1 MDNFRKKPKTFKL
14 VHPQISVFWWV
25 GGRDPL
31 GVDLSDQS
39 SKLNVIFPG
48 GVSGDPG
55 EGSGLAGFS
64 PAGSIPGLS
73 RGWWRSPGKS
83 TEEGKPVS
91 LLPKGGTGP
100 LRGADVRGP
109 NIDWG

>member
-1 MDNFRKKPKTFKL
+1 
-14 VHPQISVFWWV
+14 
-25 GGRDPL
+25 
-31 GVDLSDQS
+31 VDRSDQS

-64 PAGSIPGLS
+64 SAGSIPGLR

>member
-1 MDNFRKKPKTFKL
+1 M
-14 VHPQISVFWWV
+14 
-25 GGRDPL
+25 
-31 GVDLSDQS
+31 DLSDQS

-55 EGSGLAGFS
+55 EGSGLAGFCS
-64 PAGSIPGLS
+64 ASGSIPGLR
-73 RGWWRSPGKS
+73 RGWWRSPGNR

-100 LRGADVRGP
+100 LRPGADVRGP
-109 NIDWG
+109 NMDWGT

>member
-1 MDNFRKKPKTFKL
+1 MGR
-14 VHPQISVFWWV
+14 
-25 GGRDPL
+25 GRDPL

-55 EGSGLAGFS
+55 EGSGLVGFS
-64 PAGSIPGLS
+64 SAGSIPGLR